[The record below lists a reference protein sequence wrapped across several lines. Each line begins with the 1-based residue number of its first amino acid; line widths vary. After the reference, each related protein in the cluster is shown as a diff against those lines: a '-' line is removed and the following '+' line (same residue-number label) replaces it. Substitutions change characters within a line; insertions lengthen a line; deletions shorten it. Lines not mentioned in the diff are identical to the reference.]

1 METNYPYI
9 CITTILRNQETVQ
22 LLTRIQNIQNI
33 SHKCLLM
40 TFNSLDSSKN
50 SGLLHL
56 HASLE
61 QTCKLF
67 LCLGTK
73 CVFLDT
79 FYFILVI
86 GIEPIKNIRGSRL
99 ERIYLSSCNFFFFC
113 TVYTVPQIV
122 QTEMGFKIFRFLIKS
137 MFNYC
142 TFCTYLQ
149 CTHCSSF

>member
-1 METNYPYI
+1 MESNYPYI
-9 CITTILRNQETVQ
+9 YASPPYILRNQETVQ
-22 LLTRIQNIQNI
+22 LLTRIQNNQNI
-33 SHKCLLM
+33 SHTCLLM
-40 TFNSLDSSKN
+40 TFHSLDSSQN

-56 HASLE
+56 YTSLE

-67 LCLGTK
+67 LCFGTK

-142 TFCTYLQ
+142 TFCTY
-149 CTHCSSF
+149 

>member
-22 LLTRIQNIQNI
+22 LLTRIQNI
-33 SHKCLLM
+33 SHKRLLM
-40 TFNSLDSSKN
+40 TFHSLDSSQN

-67 LCLGTK
+67 LCFGTK

-99 ERIYLSSCNFFFFC
+99 ERIYLSSFF
-113 TVYTVPQIV
+113 V
-122 QTEMGFKIFRFLIKS
+122 QYIQYHRLFKQKWDSIYLGF
-137 MFNYC
+137 
-142 TFCTYLQ
+142 
-149 CTHCSSF
+149 

>member
-22 LLTRIQNIQNI
+22 LLTRIQNI

-40 TFNSLDSSKN
+40 TFHSLDSSQN

-67 LCLGTK
+67 LCFGTK

-122 QTEMGFKIFRFLIKS
+122 QTEMGFKIFRFLIKI
-137 MFNYC
+137 YV
-142 TFCTYLQ
+142 
-149 CTHCSSF
+149 

>member
-1 METNYPYI
+1 MTTHYTERQHSTFLILEKLFEIVIKNYGNNYPYI

-33 SHKCLLM
+33 SHNCLLM
-40 TFNSLDSSKN
+40 TFHSLDSSQN

-99 ERIYLSSCNFFFFC
+99 ERIYLSSCS
-113 TVYTVPQIV
+113 TTD
-122 QTEMGFKIFRFLIKS
+122 
-137 MFNYC
+137 
-142 TFCTYLQ
+142 
-149 CTHCSSF
+149 CSNRNGIQNI

>member
-22 LLTRIQNIQNI
+22 LLTRIQNI
-33 SHKCLLM
+33 SHKRLLM
-40 TFNSLDSSKN
+40 TFHSLDSSQN

-79 FYFILVI
+79 FYFILVR

-99 ERIYLSSCNFFFFC
+99 ERIYLSSFF
-113 TVYTVPQIV
+113 V
-122 QTEMGFKIFRFLIKS
+122 QYIQYHRLFKQKWDSKYLGF
-137 MFNYC
+137 
-142 TFCTYLQ
+142 
-149 CTHCSSF
+149 

>member
-22 LLTRIQNIQNI
+22 LLTRIQNI
-33 SHKCLLM
+33 SHKRLLM
-40 TFNSLDSSKN
+40 TFHSLDSSQN

-67 LCLGTK
+67 LCFGTK

-79 FYFILVI
+79 LYFILVI

-142 TFCTYLQ
+142 TFCTY
-149 CTHCSSF
+149 

>member
-40 TFNSLDSSKN
+40 TFHSLNSSQN

-56 HASLE
+56 YTSLE

-67 LCLGTK
+67 LCFGTK

-79 FYFILVI
+79 FYFILAI

-113 TVYTVPQIV
+113 TVYTVPQVV

-142 TFCTYLQ
+142 TFCTY
-149 CTHCSSF
+149 

>member
-1 METNYPYI
+1 METNYPYL
-9 CITTILRNQETVQ
+9 CITTILRNEETVQ

-33 SHKCLLM
+33 SHKCLLI
-40 TFNSLDSSKN
+40 TFHSLDFSQN

-56 HASLE
+56 YASLE

-67 LCLGTK
+67 LCFGTK

-79 FYFILVI
+79 FYVILVI

-142 TFCTYLQ
+142 TFCTY
-149 CTHCSSF
+149 

>member
-22 LLTRIQNIQNI
+22 LLTRIQNNQNI
-33 SHKCLLM
+33 SHTCLLM
-40 TFNSLDSSKN
+40 TFHSLDSSQN

-56 HASLE
+56 YTSLE

-67 LCLGTK
+67 LCFGTK

-99 ERIYLSSCNFFFFC
+99 EFICFLAIFSFFVQYIQYHRLFKQKWDSIYL
-113 TVYTVPQIV
+113 
-122 QTEMGFKIFRFLIKS
+122 GF
-137 MFNYC
+137 
-142 TFCTYLQ
+142 
-149 CTHCSSF
+149 

>member
-22 LLTRIQNIQNI
+22 LLTRIQNI

-40 TFNSLDSSKN
+40 TFHSLDSSQN

-56 HASLE
+56 YTSLE

-67 LCLGTK
+67 LCLDTK

-113 TVYTVPQIV
+113 TVYTVPHIFKQKWDSKYL
-122 QTEMGFKIFRFLIKS
+122 GF
-137 MFNYC
+137 
-142 TFCTYLQ
+142 
-149 CTHCSSF
+149 

>member
-9 CITTILRNQETVQ
+9 CITTIMRNEETVQ
-22 LLTRIQNIQNI
+22 LLTRIQNI

-40 TFNSLDSSKN
+40 TFHSLDSSQN
-50 SGLLHL
+50 SGQLHL

-67 LCLGTK
+67 LCFGTK

-113 TVYTVPQIV
+113 TVYTVPHIFKQKWDSKYL
-122 QTEMGFKIFRFLIKS
+122 GF
-137 MFNYC
+137 
-142 TFCTYLQ
+142 
-149 CTHCSSF
+149 

>member
-40 TFNSLDSSKN
+40 TFHSLDSSQN

-67 LCLGTK
+67 LCFGTK

-79 FYFILVI
+79 LYFILVI

-99 ERIYLSSCNFFFFC
+99 ERIYLSSCNFFFFLYSIYS
-113 TVYTVPQIV
+113 TTD
-122 QTEMGFKIFRFLIKS
+122 
-137 MFNYC
+137 
-142 TFCTYLQ
+142 
-149 CTHCSSF
+149 CSNRNGIQNI

>member
-22 LLTRIQNIQNI
+22 LLTRIQNI
-33 SHKCLLM
+33 SHTCLLM
-40 TFNSLDSSKN
+40 MFHSLDSSQN

-67 LCLGTK
+67 LCFGTK

-79 FYFILVI
+79 FYFILVV
-86 GIEPIKNIRGSRL
+86 GIEPIKNMRGSRL

-113 TVYTVPQIV
+113 TVYTVPLIV
-122 QTEMGFKIFRFLIKS
+122 QT
-137 MFNYC
+137 
-142 TFCTYLQ
+142 
-149 CTHCSSF
+149 